1 MTVPITDD
9 SVYEL
14 HKTFSAMLTT
24 TDLGMEIVADTAS
37 ATITDNES
45 KFAMAAVTSM

>member
-14 HKTFSAMLTT
+14 HETFSAMLTT